1 MDKRTFAAWSV
12 FAGLMLGLVGLV
24 FFDNKPIGLSAPL
37 YALVVS
43 AVVLATARRAG
54 LPLRWRTLWPL
65 IPLMLFAGMLA
76 IYANGTMGLVNLAA
90 VFGLGALVLHYL
102 PRKQVIDEESF
113 GAYLGGASEAT
124 LSVPF
129 APFGQAWEAVGWVR
143 EQRSFRGPQAV
154 AVARGLIFTLPLLFV
169 FAILLGAADT
179 VFNDL
184 LEQIAGLFNWRVN
197 PALVRQALLAGSLAW
212 LGCGALAY
220 GIGRWL
226 RSAPPPA
233 EPKPTPTVEP
243 VQVASVSSGGGTA
256 ALVLDAQPAFALAA
270 AIAEPDFMAAP
281 RVFERPDLL
290 DKPER
295 KGRKRRPF
303 VLGMIEASIMLAS
316 IDLLFGV
323 FVLIQFAYFFGGQ
336 VNIATEGFTYAQYA
350 RRGFFE
356 LVAVS
361 VLTLGLVLWLDW
373 VTVRHDRRQTLVFRV
388 LAVVMVALT
397 GVMLLSASG
406 RMTLYEQAYGL
417 THLRVYTHVFMFWLA
432 VLFGVFLLALFRV
445 RAQVFSVGLLLV
457 IAGYAGTLNV
467 LNVEALITSENVER
481 YLAEPTKDTLDICY
495 LRTMSVDA
503 VAPMVTLY
511 QAAQTSDE
519 NRQLAGEWLRDRLAQ
534 LDYERSSAGV
544 FGYNV
549 SRANAW
555 TLLDPLRDSFPAYR
569 TDSSAYYACSS
580 YARMSGGYGE

>member
-24 FFDNKPIGLSAPL
+24 FFFDKPLGLSAPL
-37 YALVVS
+37 YALVVG
-43 AVVLATARRAG
+43 AVVLATAHRAG
-54 LPLRWRTLWPL
+54 LPLRWRSLWPL
-65 IPLMLFAGMLA
+65 IPLMLFASMIA
-76 IYANGTMGLVNLAA
+76 IYANGTLTLVNVTA
-90 VFGLGALVLHYL
+90 VFALGALVLHYL
-102 PRKQVIDEESF
+102 PRKQVIDEEAF
-113 GAYLGGASEAT
+113 ADYLGGAGEAA
-124 LSVPF
+124 LRVPF
-129 APFGQAWEAVGWVR
+129 APIGQGWEAVGWVR

-179 VFNDL
+179 VFNDY
-184 LEQIAGLFNWRVN
+184 LERIAALFDLRLN
-197 PALVRQALLAGSLAW
+197 PTLMRQAMLAGSLAW

-226 RSAPPPA
+226 RQSPPPA
-233 EPKPTPTVEP
+233 EPKPATQTTAAPS
-243 VQVASVSSGGGTA
+243 ASVSGGGAA
-256 ALVLDAQPAFALAA
+256 ALVLEVQPAFALAA
-270 AIAEPDFMAAP
+270 AVAEPDFVAAP
-281 RVFERPDLL
+281 RPTFETPDLL

-316 IDLLFGV
+316 VDLLFGV

-336 VNIATEGFTYAQYA
+336 ANIASEGFTYAQYA

-373 VTVRHDRRQTLVFRV
+373 VTVRHDRRQTLVFRI

-481 YLAEPTKDTLDICY
+481 YLADPTDDTLDICY

-503 VAPMVTLY
+503 AEPMVKLY
-511 QAAQTSDE
+511 QAPRTSDE
-519 NRQLAGEWLRDRLAQ
+519 NRLLAGEWLRDKLAQ
-534 LDYERSSAGV
+534 LDRGRASAGL

-549 SRANAW
+549 SRDNAW
-555 TLLDPLRDSFPAYR
+555 ALLDPLRGSFPAYR
-569 TDSSAYYACSS
+569 TDSSEVYACSS
-580 YARMSGGYGE
+580 YARMSGLSD

>member
-24 FFDNKPIGLSAPL
+24 FFYDKPLGLSAPL

-43 AVVLATARRAG
+43 AVVLATAHRAG
-54 LPLRWRTLWPL
+54 LPLRWRTLWPIL
-65 IPLMLFAGMLA
+65 PLMFFASMIA
-76 IYANGTMGLVNLAA
+76 IYANGTMTFVNLAA
-90 VFGLGALVLHYL
+90 VFALGALVLHYL
-102 PRKQVIDEESF
+102 PRQQVIDEEGF
-113 GAYLGGASEAT
+113 GAYVGGATEAT
-124 LSVPF
+124 LHVPLE
-129 APFGQAWEAVGWVR
+129 PFGQGWEAVRWLR

-154 AVARGLIFTLPLLFV
+154 AIARGLVFTLPLLFV
-169 FAILLGAADT
+169 FAILLGSADT
-179 VFNDL
+179 VFNDY
-184 LEQIAGLFNWRVN
+184 LERIARLFNIRLSDALIDQVMIAG
-197 PALVRQALLAGSLAW
+197 GLAW

-220 GIGRWL
+220 SVGRWL
-226 RSAPPPA
+226 RQTPPA
-233 EPKPTPTVEP
+233 EPKPAPKAEPTAS
-243 VQVASVSSGGGTA
+243 ASVGGGAA
-256 ALVLDAQPAFALAA
+256 ALVLEAQPAFALAA
-270 AIAEPDFMAAP
+270 AVADTEADVLP
-281 RVFERPDLL
+281 RTPFVKPALL

-295 KGRKRRPF
+295 KSRKRRPF
-303 VLGMIEASIMLAS
+303 ILGMIEASIMLAS
-316 IDLLFGV
+316 VDLLFGV

-336 VNIATEGFTYAQYA
+336 ANIVTEGFTYAQYA

-373 VTVRHDRRQTLVFRV
+373 VTVRHDRRQTLIFRI
-388 LAVVMVALT
+388 LAVVLVALT

-467 LNVEALITSENVER
+467 LNVEALITGENVER
-481 YLAEPTKDTLDICY
+481 YLANPAEDDLDICY

-503 VAPMVTLY
+503 VAPMVALY
-511 QAAQTSDE
+511 QAPQTSDE
-519 NRQLAGEWLRDRLAQ
+519 NRQLSGEWLRDRLRE
-534 LDYERSSAGV
+534 LDRDREAGL
-544 FGYNV
+544 FGFNV
-549 SRANAW
+549 ARANAW
-555 TLLDPLRDSFPAYR
+555 ALLEPLRDTLPGYR
-569 TDSSAYYACSS
+569 TDSSEYYACSM
-580 YARMSGGYGE
+580 YARVSGGYGD